1 MTSYVRMMDGGSLH
15 LEPVHWD
22 LLKTQQR
29 LSFQLIQQEAYGILF
44 ALGSHAAKISK
55 FYIQPNHQ
63 TSCWKTQISYLPKN
77 LATLKLTAVTKFKLI
92 FKLNYFKKL
101 HIKLSD
107 STKLSNKKLILEQPQ
122 NERPTLQ

>member
-29 LSFQLIQQEAYGILF
+29 LSFQLIQQEAYEILF

-55 FYIQPNHQ
+55 FYIQPV
-63 TSCWKTQISYLPKN
+63 SYTDLTLP
-77 LATLKLTAVTKFKLI
+77 
-92 FKLNYFKKL
+92 
-101 HIKLSD
+101 
-107 STKLSNKKLILEQPQ
+107 TKLL
-122 NERPTLQ
+122 